1 MKNDETAPEPN
12 GLVICDISARDDLFE
27 PRLVSLEQIAEATA
41 QLSDATDE
49 PSSTDTVRHY
59 VSVSPASIRLSR
71 QSTLPAPKPVN
82 FKAKTSIV
90 EWSAKSR
97 SMMVARLCSLDYLPL
112 FADRSRP
119 PAMLTLTYPADWEA
133 VVPDGATAKKHL
145 RALQK
150 RYERSFSE
158 PLRGVWKME
167 FQRRGA
173 VHFHL
178 FCVPPRGQSFRSWLS
193 ENWTDI
199 VKPAL
204 GKASSDHLKAG
215 TGVDYASGLRATDPK
230 RIAVYFSKHGS
241 ANYGDKEYQNRPPEV
256 WVSSGSVG
264 RFWGY
269 WGLHPLIETVEL
281 SDASSLFLSRT
292 LRRWSRANSPAR
304 RVVVWRTNTKT
315 GEVRKRHAH
324 RRSTRMSGR
333 SGFVAVNDGA
343 RMGKALARALHTL
356 LSEGSDQTDRAQ
368 DQRGGSLEP

>member
-1 MKNDETAPEPN
+1 MKNDENTPDPN
-12 GLVICDISARDDLFE
+12 GLVICDISARHDLFD
-27 PRLVSLEQIAEATA
+27 PRLVSPEQIAEATA

-49 PSSTDTVRHY
+49 PLSTDAVRHF

-71 QSTLPAPKPVN
+71 HSTLPAPKPVN
-82 FKAKTSIV
+82 FKAKTAIV

-97 SMMVARLCSLDYLPL
+97 SMMVARLCSLDYSPL
-112 FADRSRP
+112 FADASRP
-119 PAMLTLTYPADWEA
+119 PAMLTLTYTADWEA
-133 VVPDGATAKKHL
+133 VVPDGATAKRHL

-150 RYERSFSE
+150 RYERTFSE

-178 FCVPPRGQSFRSWLS
+178 FVVPPRGQSFRSWLS

-199 VKPAL
+199 VKPAT
-204 GKASSDHLKAG
+204 GKASADHLKAG

-241 ANYGDKEYQNRPPEV
+241 ANYGDKEYQNRPPEL

-269 WGLHPLIETVEL
+269 WGLRPLIETVEL

-292 LRRWSRANSPAR
+292 LRRWSRANSSPR
-304 RVVVWRTNTKT
+304 RVVVWRTKTKT
-315 GEVRKRHAH
+315 GEVKKRHVH
-324 RRSTRMSGR
+324 RRVGRMSGR
-333 SGFVAVNDGA
+333 SGFVAVNDGSA
-343 RMGKALARALHTL
+343 LGSALARALKA
-356 LSEGSDQTDRAQ
+356 SR
-368 DQRGGSLEP
+368 